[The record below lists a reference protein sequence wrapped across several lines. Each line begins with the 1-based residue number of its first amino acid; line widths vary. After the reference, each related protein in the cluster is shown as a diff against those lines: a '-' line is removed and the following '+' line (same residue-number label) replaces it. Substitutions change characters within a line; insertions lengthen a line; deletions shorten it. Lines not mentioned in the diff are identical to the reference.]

1 MSALQRPIVGRM
13 EQRVEPSWQRYA
25 ECMSQ
30 QIAIRIPD
38 DQLRELD
45 DAVKAG
51 HLESRADG
59 VRRALKQL
67 LDDLRE
73 QEIALEYRRA
83 YERYPLDPAIGEA
96 GAKLLAEAIR
106 REEEESS

>member
-1 MSALQRPIVGRM
+1 MT
-13 EQRVEPSWQRYA
+13 
-25 ECMSQ
+25 Q

-38 DQLRELD
+38 DQLQALD
-45 DAVKAG
+45 KAIEAG
-51 HLESRADG
+51 HVKSRADG
-59 VRRALKQL
+59 VRQALKQL

-106 REEEESS
+106 REEEGSS

>member
-1 MSALQRPIVGRM
+1 MKQL
-13 EQRVEPSWQRYA
+13 VEVSSQRYA

-38 DQLRELD
+38 DQLQALD
-45 DAVKAG
+45 KAIEAR
-51 HLESRADG
+51 HFESRADG
-59 VRRALKQL
+59 VRQALKQL

-96 GAKLLAEAIR
+96 GAELLAEAVR
-106 REEEESS
+106 REEEGSR